1 METKIL
7 KGNTLQEKILSDIKN
22 EILNLIKRYNKVPVI
37 ALIVL
42 CCLNSLNAQ
51 DTFQKI
57 KIYRTW
63 VSLNSE
69 PFKIKGVLYEV
80 KDSSILVSRSV
91 VIQDYSTDRFE
102 IAKLNINNIET
113 IKTRRKNSIG
123 KGVLIGAVSGLVVGV
138 LIGLIDGDDPPCTSG
153 SWICL
158 RYTAGQKA
166 LMAGVPLAVSGA
178 GIGALIGSI
187 KVKIPINGNINNY
200 NRNKNKLRKYTIK
213 EK

>member
-91 VIQDYSTDRFE
+91 VIQDYSTDSFE

-138 LIGLIDGDDPPCTSG
+138 LIGLIDGDDPPCPSG